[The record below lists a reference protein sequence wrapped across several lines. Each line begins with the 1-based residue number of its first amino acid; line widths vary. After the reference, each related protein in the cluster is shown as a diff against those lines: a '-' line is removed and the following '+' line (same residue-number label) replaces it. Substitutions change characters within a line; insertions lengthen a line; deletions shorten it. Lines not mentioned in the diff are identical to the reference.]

1 MAYARH
7 YPAINW
13 TTSYSEYIDD
23 LSEFYDREAG
33 SDFLKLR
40 QEISNILIE
49 ENQLMEIVKLIGA
62 DVLPDEQ
69 KLIIDLARVIRVG
82 FLQQNAYHKDDTYV
96 PLQKQK
102 LMMEVIL
109 TLYNEAKKALSQGVS
124 MEQITST
131 GLMEKIIKIK
141 YDIPNDKL
149 EMFDDYKKEIK
160 SVFDKLESNEEE
172 RSAV

>member
-1 MAYARH
+1 
-7 YPAINW
+7 
-13 TTSYSEYIDD
+13 
-23 LSEFYDREAG
+23 
-33 SDFLKLR
+33 
-40 QEISNILIE
+40 
-49 ENQLMEIVKLIGA
+49 
-62 DVLPDEQ
+62 
-69 KLIIDLARVIRVG
+69 
-82 FLQQNAYHKDDTYV
+82 
-96 PLQKQK
+96 
-102 LMMEVIL
+102 MEVIL